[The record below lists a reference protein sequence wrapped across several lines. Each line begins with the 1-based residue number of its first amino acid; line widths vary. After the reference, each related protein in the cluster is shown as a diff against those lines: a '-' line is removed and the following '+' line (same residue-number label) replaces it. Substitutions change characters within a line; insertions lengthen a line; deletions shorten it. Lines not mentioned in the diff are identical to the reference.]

1 MSVTKNKITVNDDVC
16 RGTFVLIN
24 RDGDKMEVR
33 LETVHDVPGPT
44 ITVYIVRR
52 MVGDNEDGSEC
63 IQFRSKQLKLSKDE
77 WIRLD
82 ESGNNIKCLCEES
95 GLVRFTFAPPPEN
108 VIDVL
113 VRRWYIPFTGV
124 EREDFNKLVDFFETY
139 YKRVKNEL
147 AHFYIRG

>member
-16 RGTFVLIN
+16 RGTFVLMN

-33 LETVHDVPGPT
+33 LKTVHDVPGPT
-44 ITVYIVRR
+44 ITMYIVRTL
-52 MVGDNEDGSEC
+52 NHEYIEEC
-63 IQFRSKQLKLSKDE
+63 IQFKSKQLKLSKDE
-77 WIRLD
+77 WIRFD
-82 ESGNNIKCLCEES
+82 ESGNDIKCVCEED
-95 GLVRFTFAPPPEN
+95 GLVRFTFAPQPEN

-139 YKRVKNEL
+139 YKGIKK
-147 AHFYIRG
+147 